1 MAAAIQNLQFVANQP
16 RSVKEPRIQTPSVV
30 VLLGSTSALASLE
43 LMQQMLSLTT
53 TDFKRVALVY
63 IDTDNIP
70 NSLVEFRQLHSG
82 KFQEFTVRIGVPVG
96 IGNFTKLDQPSGVLR
111 DNYTEQHTFIK
122 SRMPQYFTTG
132 AGGIRNNGH
141 VAACANYDLLYDTL
155 ERAVMTVTQI
165 DDQYNKVVAKE
176 VHFNIVAF
184 LGGGTGSGILPD
196 IAVMSRQILA
206 DKQLEQRLNLFCIL
220 PEAIQGVTSND
231 LSWRKSN
238 ATACLL
244 ELMALSLAAGGKQ
257 IGMDND
263 DIQTGTYRK
272 LMRENF
278 SDLTNNPIANEVYL
292 IGKTSLSDAG
302 ETARVVGL
310 DLFQRITDA
319 SGVGYLEHS
328 KYVDRLSLSGQDDR
342 RLPTMFGSSCPLEIR
357 FPAQETATAF
367 AKISAARLLPL
378 LAAYSNKPFVAS
390 EAEKN
395 AWVAEWRGVARLDAT
410 QHDPMAVKPPAEFN
424 PERFMQAEKS
434 RLDMIWAELERTEK
448 SVEDQILRVVARKRE
463 EELRQI
469 HQPQGIDNDAS
480 SLLHGRLYH
489 LQRLLEEYTAA
500 LADLT
505 IRRPPTAELR
515 PNTLEATLTSPGF
528 MERFRLNAIA
538 TNVCLE
544 YNKILVNR
552 VKAARYWNVKKLLE
566 ELVQVVKDALA
577 AAEEWIKNA
586 EVEKGAAQLEQAAL
600 ASMAWRGV
608 LEHPHPYQRH
618 IFDLDTLRTID
629 GRNRAVELLYEKV
642 TGIKDMYEP
651 QSLREYTRFV
661 NDCVKELE
669 KSNMQT
675 FAGVGGGG
683 SLDVLNPAR
692 LNVRVEKYFYDFYMN
707 EFRDTN
713 LLELLEKGSPAAVQ
727 GQQRQDLISGY
738 LSQHLDNILG
748 LMTDMV
754 TFEPQLWSKGASA
767 LNTSLYLGMHWRGG
781 EQRALLQ
788 GALQRVVAA
797 ARSQAPMVNP
807 MIDPHRLQISYG
819 KHAISLSTVR
829 DFYQSQSSAMAEY
842 IYYQNEWRQTGGIGT
857 MPVHASGEM
866 ERLVWEPDA
875 LGFKDRNG
883 QDVMLVSRVLRQ
895 SRTQQPTR
903 QAPQRSQPSQGNY
916 QNAYQGQGPQQ
927 GGYQGQGP
935 QQGRYQGQGPQQG
948 GYQGSQQGGYQTP
961 QQGTQWDDPQQGQQG
976 SQWDSTQEGTQ
987 WDGTQR
993 GGIL

>member
-1 MAAAIQNLQFVANQP
+1 MAAAIQNLQFLSDQP

-70 NSLVEFRQLHSG
+70 NSLVEFRQQHNG

-96 IGNFTKLDQPSGVLR
+96 ISNFTKIDQISGTTY
-111 DNYTEQHTFIK
+111 DGYTEQHTFIGG
-122 SRMPQYFTTG
+122 RAPQYFTTG

-141 VAACANYDLLYDTL
+141 VAASSNYDLLYDTL

-165 DDQYNKVVAKE
+165 DDRHNKNVAKE

-231 LSWRKSN
+231 LRWRKSN

-244 ELMALSLAAGGKQ
+244 ELMALSLAASGEQ
-257 IGMDND
+257 IDQNSG
-263 DIQTGTYRK
+263 DIRTGTYRK
-272 LMRENF
+272 FMRENF

-378 LAAYSNKPFVAS
+378 LAAYSNNPFVAS

-395 AWVAEWRGVARLDAT
+395 AWVAEWRGVARFDAT
-410 QHDPMAVKPPAEFN
+410 PHDPMAVKPPAEFN

-434 RLDMIWAELERTEK
+434 RLDMIWAELERAEK
-448 SVEDQILRVVARKRE
+448 SIEEQTLRVVARKRD

-469 HQPQGIDNDAS
+469 HQPQGMGNNAN
-480 SLLHGRLYH
+480 SLLHGQVYRL
-489 LQRLLEEYTAA
+489 QSLLEEYTAA
-500 LADLT
+500 LSDLT
-505 IRRPPTAELR
+505 IRRPPMAGLR
-515 PNTLEATLTSPGF
+515 PNTLEATLTSPGIL
-528 MERFRLNAIA
+528 ERFRLNAIA
-538 TNVCLE
+538 TTVCLE
-544 YNKILVNR
+544 YNQILVNR
-552 VKAARYWNVKKLLE
+552 AKATRYWNVKKLLE
-566 ELVQVVKDALA
+566 ELIQVVNDALV

-586 EVEKGAAQLEQAAL
+586 DVEKGAAHLEEEAL

-618 IFDLDTLRTID
+618 IFDLDTLRTVN
-629 GRNRAVELLYEKV
+629 GRNRAIELLYEKV
-642 TGIKDMYEP
+642 TGIKDIYDP
-651 QSLREYTRFV
+651 QNRREYTHFID
-661 NDCVKELE
+661 DCVKELE
-669 KSNMQT
+669 KSNLQA
-675 FAGVGGGG
+675 AGGGVVGG
-683 SLDVLNPAR
+683 SLDMLNPVR
-692 LNVRVEKYFYDFYMN
+692 LAVRVEKYFYDFYMN
-707 EFRDTN
+707 EFKDTN
-713 LLELLEKGSPAAVQ
+713 LLELLDKGSPSNVQ
-727 GQQRQDLISGY
+727 GQQRQELISDY
-738 LSQHLDNILG
+738 LCQHLDNILG

-781 EQRALLQ
+781 EQRAQLQ
-788 GALQRVVAA
+788 AALQRVVVA
-797 ARSQAPMVNP
+797 ARSQAPMVNA

-829 DFYQSQSSAMAEY
+829 DFYQSQSSAMADY
-842 IYYQNEWRQTGGIGT
+842 LYYQNEWSHTGGIGT

-866 ERLVWEPDA
+866 QRLVWVPEA
-875 LGFKDRNG
+875 LGFRSNSG
-883 QDVMLVSRVLRQ
+883 QAMGLVSRILRQ
-895 SRTQQPTR
+895 SHTQQPT
-903 QAPQRSQPSQGNY
+903 QPTQQGN
-916 QNAYQGQGPQQ
+916 Q
-927 GGYQGQGP
+927 
-935 QQGRYQGQGPQQG
+935 R
-948 GYQGSQQGGYQTP
+948 
-961 QQGTQWDDPQQGQQG
+961 TQ
-976 SQWDSTQEGTQ
+976 SSTQQPNGNNT
-987 WDGTQR
+987 
-993 GGIL
+993 LY